1 MKIVSGKIGEIEI
14 DPAKIITFADG
25 VIGFPDF
32 KRYVELEF
40 LENSPLKLLQAVDSS
55 DLGFIMINP
64 LIFEPDYVADITID
78 ELKSL
83 NTDKSEELVTMVFVT
98 IPEDPYE
105 MTANLQGPVIIN
117 LNSRLAVQIV
127 NHNQKYS
134 TKHRIL
140 KADRQA
146 SNAQ

>member
-25 VIGFPDF
+25 VIGLPDY
-32 KRYVELEF
+32 KRYIELEF

-64 LIFEPDYVADITID
+64 LLFEPDYVADITVD

-83 NTDKSEELVTMVFVT
+83 STDKPEELITMVFVT
-98 IPEDPYE
+98 IPEDPHK

-117 LNSRLAVQIV
+117 PNSMLAMQIV
-127 NHNQKYS
+127 NHNKKYS
-134 TKHRIL
+134 TKHLIL
-140 KADRQA
+140 KTGQQPSSAK
-146 SNAQ
+146 

>member
-14 DPAKIITFADG
+14 DPAKIITFSDG

-55 DLGFIMINP
+55 DIGFIMVNP
-64 LIFEPDYVADITID
+64 LLFEPDYVADITID

-83 NTDKSEELVTMVFVT
+83 NADSPEGLVTVVFVT

-117 LNSRLAVQIV
+117 PDSMLAAQIV

-140 KADRQA
+140 KTAQQP
-146 SNAQ
+146 SNAN